1 MSEQP
6 DPLAQI
12 TLTPRAFGAVLA
24 VLALVVGLVLA
35 IVPVGVAHPSSNG
48 SVSCGNTFGGVESG
62 ALAEGLGKPER
73 RELVQ
78 YIDMCE
84 RAIGNRGDYAVFLF
98 FGGLIA
104 GLALGVVRRVRPVS
118 PGSGRPTGP
127 VLP

>member
-1 MSEQP
+1 MSEQA

-12 TLTPRAFGAVLA
+12 TLTPRGFAGVLA
-24 VLALVVGLVLA
+24 VLALVTGLVLA
-35 IVPVGVAHPSSNG
+35 IVPVSVAHPANNG

-73 RELVQ
+73 AEVVQ
-78 YIDMCE
+78 YVDMCE
-84 RAIGNRGDYAVFLF
+84 RAIGNRGEYAVFLF

-104 GLALGVVRRVRPVS
+104 GLGLGVVRRVKPAS
-118 PGSGRPTGP
+118 PGSAHPTGP